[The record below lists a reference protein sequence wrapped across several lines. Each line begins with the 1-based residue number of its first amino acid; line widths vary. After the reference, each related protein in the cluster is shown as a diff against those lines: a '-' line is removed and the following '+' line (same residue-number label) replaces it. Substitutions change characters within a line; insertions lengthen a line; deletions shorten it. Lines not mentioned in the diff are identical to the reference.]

1 MTKIK
6 NIFARQ
12 ILDSRGNPTIEVDV
26 TLNDGTIGR
35 AAVPSGASTGMHEA
49 LELRDQEKDFFGKGV
64 NKAVNNI
71 NSNIREKV
79 IGLPAT
85 TFHEI
90 DKKMLKLDGTEN
102 KSQLGA
108 NAILGVSLAC
118 IHAAANASKFPL
130 YRFLS
135 QRSNYTLPGPMMN
148 ILNGGSHADNNVDIQ
163 EFMICPFGA
172 SSYSKGLQM
181 GVEIF
186 HHLKK
191 ILKKNGLSTS
201 IGDEGGFAP
210 NLSSNKQAIDL
221 ILESIEMSGYN
232 IGSEIF
238 LALDV
243 ASSEFYDKDQSRY
256 YLESE
261 KKHLNSDQMIS
272 YYSDLCKQYPIVSIE
287 DGLDE
292 NDWGGW
298 TNLMAEIGSK
308 VQVVGDD
315 LTVTNIN
322 KLQKAIDQKA
332 INSILIKLNQIGS
345 VSETLQTISLAIENN
360 VQPIISH
367 RSGET
372 EDTTIADLAVATGAG
387 QIKTGSLCRTDR
399 TCKYNQLIRIEED
412 IQNNN
417 LDLNYFSSFIKIR

>member
-12 ILDSRGNPTIEVDV
+12 ILDSRGNPTVEVDV
-26 TLNDGTIGR
+26 TLEDGSIGR

-49 LELRDQEKDFFGKGV
+49 LELRDNEKDFLGKGV

-71 NSNIREKV
+71 NSTVRENV
-79 IGLPAT
+79 LGLEPLA
-85 TFHEI
+85 FQEI
-90 DKKMLKLDGTEN
+90 DKKMLDIDGTDN

-118 IHAAANASKFPL
+118 IHAAASASSLPL

-135 QRSNYTLPGPMMN
+135 KASSYTLPGPMMN

-163 EFMICPFGA
+163 EFMVCPFGA
-172 SSYSKGLQM
+172 PSYSKGLQM

-191 ILKKNGLSTS
+191 LLKKNGLSTS

-221 ILESIEMSGYN
+221 ILESIDMSGYKV
-232 IGSEIF
+232 GSEVF

-243 ASSEFYDKDQSRY
+243 ASSEFYDKDKSMY

-261 KKHLNSDQMIS
+261 KRHMSSDQMIA
-272 YYSDLCKQYPIVSIE
+272 YYKELCDQYPIVSIE

-298 TNLMAEIGSK
+298 VDLTSEIGDK

-315 LTVTNIN
+315 LTVTNIT

-345 VSETLQTISLAIENN
+345 VSETLQTISLAIENKI
-360 VQPIISH
+360 QPIISH

-372 EDTTIADLAVATGAG
+372 EDTTIADLAVATSAG

-399 TCKYNQLIRIEED
+399 TCKYNQLLRIEED
-412 IQNNN
+412 ITNNG
-417 LDLNYFSSFIKIR
+417 LGLNYFSSFIKIR

>member
-12 ILDSRGNPTIEVDV
+12 ILDSRGNPTVEVDV
-26 TLNDGTIGR
+26 TLEDGSIGR

-49 LELRDQEKDFFGKGV
+49 LELRDNEKDFLGKGV

-71 NSNIREKV
+71 NSTIRENV
-79 IGLPAT
+79 LGLEPLA
-85 TFHEI
+85 FQEI
-90 DKKMLKLDGTEN
+90 DKKMLDIDGTDN

-118 IHAAANASKFPL
+118 IHAAASASSLPL

-135 QRSNYTLPGPMMN
+135 KASSYTLPGPMMN

-163 EFMICPFGA
+163 EFMVCPFGA
-172 SSYSKGLQM
+172 PSYSKGLQM

-191 ILKKNGLSTS
+191 LLKKNGLSTS

-221 ILESIEMSGYN
+221 ILESIDMSGYKV
-232 IGSEIF
+232 GSEVF

-243 ASSEFYDKDQSRY
+243 ASSEFYDKDKSMY

-261 KKHLNSDQMIS
+261 KRHMSSDQMIA
-272 YYSDLCKQYPIVSIE
+272 YYKELCDQYPIVSIE

-298 TNLMAEIGSK
+298 VDLTSEIGDK

-315 LTVTNIN
+315 LTVTNIT

-345 VSETLQTISLAIENN
+345 VSETLQTISLAIENKI
-360 VQPIISH
+360 QPIISH

-372 EDTTIADLAVATGAG
+372 EDTTIADLAVATCAG

-399 TCKYNQLIRIEED
+399 TCKYNQLLRIEED
-412 IQNNN
+412 ITNNG
-417 LDLNYFSSFIKIR
+417 LGLNYFSSFIKIR

>member
-1 MTKIK
+1 MNKVK
-6 NIFARQ
+6 NVFSRQ

-26 TLNDGTIGR
+26 ELENGAVGR
-35 AAVPSGASTGMHEA
+35 SAVPSGASTGMYEA
-49 LELRDQEKDFFGKGV
+49 LELRDNGKDFFGKGV

-71 NSNIREKV
+71 NTVIQEHVLGLDASNFK
-79 IGLPAT
+79 
-85 TFHEI
+85 EI
-90 DKKMLKLDGTEN
+90 DKKMLLLDGTEN
-102 KSQLGA
+102 KNKLGA

-118 IHAAANASKFPL
+118 IHAAAISSDLPL
-130 YRFLS
+130 FRFLS
-135 QRSNYTLPGPMMN
+135 TSDNYTLPGPMMN

-172 SSYSKGLQM
+172 SGYSKGLQM

-186 HHLKK
+186 HNLKRL
-191 ILKKNGLSTS
+191 LKKNGLSTS

-210 NLSSNKQAIDL
+210 DLSSNKQAIDL
-221 ILESIEMSGYN
+221 ILESIEMSGYG
-232 IGSEIF
+232 IGSEVY

-243 ASSEFYDKDQSRY
+243 ASSEFYDKEQSKY
-256 YLESE
+256 YLDSE
-261 KKHLNSDQMIS
+261 NRHMTSDQMID
-272 YYSDLCKQYPIVSIE
+272 YYKDLCDQYPIVSIE

-292 NDWGGW
+292 NDWQGW
-298 TNLMAEIGSK
+298 SNLTSEIGEN

-315 LTVTNIN
+315 LTVTNIK

-345 VSETLQTISLAIENN
+345 VSETLETIALAIDNN
-360 VQPIISH
+360 IQPIISH

-372 EDTTIADLAVATGAG
+372 EDTTIADLAVATCAG

-399 TCKYNQLIRIEED
+399 TAKYNQLLRIEEN
-412 IQNNN
+412 IIKNK
-417 LDLNYFSSFIKIR
+417 LDLNYFSSFIKIT